1 MTSAASVTSNAI
13 KTLIWV
19 RLCQIEVLELAARFW
34 SVSGVI
40 KISNITVSGILLV
53 CPSLLQSKSVQW
65 HMNRSFMYTALQV
78 VSETA
83 FTCLTLCPWILQQP
97 FTWGQ
102 NLPVVQALIVGTI
115 PVSQAWLR
123 KHWSTG
129 RYKMEPC
136 VTCLLGW
143 SCFRPALQWS
153 GS

>member
-1 MTSAASVTSNAI
+1 MTNAASVTSNAI

-97 FTWGQ
+97 FT
-102 NLPVVQALIVGTI
+102 
-115 PVSQAWLR
+115 
-123 KHWSTG
+123 
-129 RYKMEPC
+129 
-136 VTCLLGW
+136 
-143 SCFRPALQWS
+143 
-153 GS
+153 